1 MTENKGGIL
10 KHEIMEIQ
18 DEINMLQNRK
28 EQLEYFGLFNGGT
41 SVYDEIQM
49 IDCQISHLNVKLFEL
64 YAMSG

>member
-1 MTENKGGIL
+1 MTENKDIL
-10 KHEIMEIQ
+10 NHEIMEIQ
-18 DEINMLQNRK
+18 NEINMLQNRK
-28 EQLEYFGLFNGGT
+28 EQLEYFELFNGT